1 MALPSADRAHDDVA
15 RHAVF
20 LPTPRNKGATV
31 SIQINVLY
39 LASVIAIWLLVYHIT
54 YWLTETLS
62 DPSLV
67 CWSIGPLG
75 LSAVSLREPR
85 AGRIFSQLLI
95 SGVIL
100 GAVAYAC
107 LFALQPPPIT
117 GLEQDHASRAV
128 AAAIPAL
135 ILTFIQ
141 LFGVI
146 RARRYPLWGE
156 ARVLAQVQRSQ
167 ATGATI
173 IFTALGRTFLRDRF
187 GVTPGEFT
195 RMVRY

>member
-1 MALPSADRAHDDVA
+1 M
-15 RHAVF
+15 
-20 LPTPRNKGATV
+20 

-54 YWLTETLS
+54 YWLTETLN

-85 AGRIFSQLLI
+85 AGRIISRLFI
-95 SGVIL
+95 SGVVL

-107 LFALQPPPIT
+107 LFALRPPPIV
-117 GLEQDHASRAV
+117 GLDQDPASRAV
-128 AAAIPAL
+128 AAAIPVL
-135 ILTFIQ
+135 ILTLIQ
-141 LFGVI
+141 SVGVI

-173 IFTALGRTFLRDRF
+173 IFTALGRAFLRDRF
-187 GVTPGEFT
+187 GATPGEFT

>member
-1 MALPSADRAHDDVA
+1 
-15 RHAVF
+15 
-20 LPTPRNKGATV
+20 V

-54 YWLTETLS
+54 YWLTETLN

-85 AGRIFSQLLI
+85 AGRIFSRLFI
-95 SGVIL
+95 SGVVL
-100 GAVAYAC
+100 GAVAYIC
-107 LFALQPPPIT
+107 LFALQPPPIM
-117 GLEQDHASRAV
+117 GLDQDPASRAV

-135 ILTFIQ
+135 ILTLMQ
-141 LFGVI
+141 LVGVV

-173 IFTALGRTFLRDRF
+173 IFTTLGRAFLRDRF
-187 GVTPGEFT
+187 GATPGEFT